1 MVQYD
6 ICELGLGLTLFETDG
21 MFLTL
26 TLTLTLTPTLT
37 LTLTLTP
44 TAVVLP
50 SNIPV
55 GGIRMEVSCLIVFW
69 STLYYVPA

>member
-26 TLTLTLTPTLT
+26 TLTLTLTPT
-37 LTLTLTP
+37 
-44 TAVVLP
+44 AVVLP

-55 GGIRMEVSCLIVFW
+55 GGIRMEVNCLVVFW